1 MKQLGM
7 NDPKMLSMLQKKID
21 GDDKA
26 GLNKWGGKY
35 TKGEKPPSNNPHYWE
50 KW

>member
-1 MKQLGM
+1 MKQLGID
-7 NDPKMLSMLQKKID
+7 DPMMVKMLQKKID
-21 GDDKA
+21 EDEKA

-35 TKGEKPPSNNPHYWE
+35 DNGEKPPSNDPKYWE